1 MTECDNCGRATSEY
15 TATTFPNSSVVIC
28 ERGRCEDVA
37 NEAKLLYYED
47 RVDAIKGELIA

>member
-28 ERGRCEDVA
+28 ERSGCEDVA
-37 NEAKLLYYED
+37 NEAKLLYYEQGAE
-47 RVDAIKGELIA
+47 AIKGELIA